1 MDVTFNKDA
10 TRKKKNATI
19 NFSLLN
25 KIALAAVKK
34 DESKGSLKR
43 AGWNDGF
50 FEHLLDI
57 EF

>member
-1 MDVTFNKDA
+1 MLYA
-10 TRKKKNATI
+10 KKKNAAI

-34 DESKGSLKR
+34 DESKGSLKGKRKR
-43 AGWNDGF
+43 AGWDDNF
-50 FEHLLDI
+50 LEHLLDI